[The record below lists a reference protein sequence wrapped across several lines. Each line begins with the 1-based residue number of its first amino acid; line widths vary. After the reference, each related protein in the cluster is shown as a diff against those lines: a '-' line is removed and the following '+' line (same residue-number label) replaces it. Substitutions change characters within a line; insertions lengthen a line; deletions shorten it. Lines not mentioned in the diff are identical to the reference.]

1 MPESRSLKLQKKY
14 LSSAAW
20 GTVSLTNMLTLTFQ
34 NQKWRD
40 DTWKEREAG
49 KNISAFICNLRPD
62 SWNWDGI
69 STGKHT
75 TAVGAHTQ

>member
-49 KNISAFICNLRPD
+49 KNISAFICNLWPD